1 MVPFFKFTSAAPK
14 KLFFLKKI
22 HRLNLRKEENL
33 SFDIIL
39 FVDDS
44 SLINKISLF
53 DLTVCSLSGRGEV
66 GMFILN
72 IHFMEKSQ
80 NWLFFLMISCVRE
93 RLCERWILT
102 RRRVINRLAPPLCF
116 SSNAK
121 IIQYG
126 DQSSHHE
133 WNGLHRR
140 HTLSVFFCVNKL
152 EYIASCWLSFP

>member
-14 KLFFLKKI
+14 KLIFFKKI
-22 HRLNLRKEENL
+22 HSLNLRKEENL

-53 DLTVCSLSGRGEV
+53 DLKVCSLSGRGRWECSFWT
-66 GMFILN
+66 FILWKKVR
-72 IHFMEKSQ
+72 IDY
-80 NWLFFLMISCVRE
+80 FFLMIACVRE

-126 DQSSHHE
+126 DQRSHHE

-140 HTLSVFFCVNKL
+140 HTLSVFFCVSIN
-152 EYIASCWLSFP
+152 